1 MKGSIDMQTASI
13 SKRTALFA
21 LVVLGCVGPGH
32 HGGLER
38 EALRGPAPWTA
49 LPVRDADDDFSFAIV
64 TDRTGEHRDGVFESA
79 IGKLNLL
86 MPAFVVSVGD
96 LIEGYSEDEV
106 ELSAQWSE
114 FQGFVAG
121 LRMPFFYA
129 AGNHDYSNRVMSR
142 IWRERFGP
150 SYYHFLY
157 KGVLFLV
164 LNSELFS
171 SVSNPGHPVEGP
183 DTQQDQLAFAS
194 HVLEEHRDARWTIV
208 LIHQPLWDRPEPH
221 PDWRTLEALL
231 GERPYS
237 VFAGHFHTYT
247 KQERHDRRFI
257 TLATTGGGS
266 RLRGFDRGE
275 FDHVALVH
283 MSDDGPVIANLMLD
297 GIRDEDVRTEAHRE
311 AVRRLDRALAFEP
324 GPTRP
329 LGFRAGSVSFRVRNE
344 GAAPLE
350 IEGRFESGPDLRASP
365 ERVSLRV
372 EPGGEASVPVALR
385 AQRPL
390 DLGAAAPALAHW
402 RLVTQEPGASRVEVR
417 QETWLLPEARF
428 EVARA
433 PRKVVVD
440 GALGE
445 WARLPFAGQARPSR
459 EREDRLPAGGAFRFG
474 VSYDDDFVY
483 VGVDVTDPTPFF
495 ASARS
500 ERKQDAVSITL
511 DARPDPARSANQGF
525 FGAISSGSMA
535 KLAIAWLVPGEPLP
549 DPIFGALLPTLPQ
562 GTQQAVRRTRRGYAA
577 ELAIPRAFLDERQGG
592 PWSAFRL
599 EVSQQDYDADGRDH
613 VVHGWRPSRFG
624 TSDALPI
631 PGSGTFVRAGGPSSA
646 R

>member
-1 MKGSIDMQTASI
+1 MRASI
-13 SKRTALFA
+13 ARRLALFG
-21 LVVLGCVGPGH
+21 LLVLGCVGPWN
-32 HGGLER
+32 HGGPRLER
-38 EALRGPAPWTA
+38 EERAGPAPWTRA
-49 LPVRDADDDFSFAIV
+49 PVHDSADSFSFAIV

-96 LIEGYSEDEV
+96 LIEGYSEDEAA
-106 ELSAQWSE
+106 LASQWDE
-114 FQGFVAG
+114 FGGLVAG

-129 AGNHDYSNRVMSR
+129 AGNHDYSNGVMSR
-142 IWRERFGP
+142 VWRERFGP

-171 SVSNPGHPVEGP
+171 SVGNPGHPVEGP
-183 DTQQDQLAFAS
+183 DTQPAQLAFAA
-194 HVLEEHRDARWTIV
+194 HVLEQHRDARWTIV

-221 PDWRTLEALL
+221 PDWLEVESLL
-231 GERPYS
+231 GDRSYS

-247 KQERHDRRFI
+247 KQLRNDRRFI

-266 RLRGFDRGE
+266 RLRGRDRGE

-283 MSDDGPVIANLMLD
+283 ISDDGPVIANLMLD
-297 GIRDEDVRTEAHRE
+297 GIQDEDVRTEAHRE
-311 AVRRLDRALAFEP
+311 AVRRLDRALALEP
-324 GPTRP
+324 ARTSSR
-329 LGFRAGSVSFRVRNE
+329 GFRAGNVRYRVRNE
-344 GAAPLE
+344 GAAALE
-350 IEGRFESGPDLRASP
+350 IEGRFESGPDLSASP

-390 DLGAAAPALAHW
+390 DLASAAPALAHW
-402 RLVTQEPGASRVEVR
+402 RLVTQEPGASRVEIR
-417 QETWLLPEARF
+417 QETWLLPEALF
-428 EVARA
+428 ACPRA
-433 PRKVVVD
+433 PRKVRID

-445 WARLPFAGQARPSR
+445 WAQLPFAGRARPSR
-459 EREDRLPAGGAFRFG
+459 EREDTAPGGGAFRFG
-474 VSYDDDFVY
+474 VSHDDEFVY
-483 VGVDVTDPTPFF
+483 VAVDVTDPTPFF
-495 ASARS
+495 DAARS

-511 DARPDPARSANQGF
+511 DARRDPDRSTNQGY

-535 KLAIAWLVPGEPLP
+535 KLAIAWLVPGEPLT
-549 DPIFGALLPTLPQ
+549 DPIFGALLPTLPE
-562 GTQQAVRRTRRGYAA
+562 GTLRAARRTPRGYAA
-577 ELAIPRAFLDERQGG
+577 ELAVPRAFLDERQGG

-599 EVSQQDYDADGRDH
+599 EVSQQDYDAEGRLH
-613 VVHGWRPSRFG
+613 VTHGWRPSRFG

-631 PGSGTFVRAGGPSSA
+631 PGSGTFVR